1 MIIVMKPS
9 ALPQDVDKIVDA
21 VEKEGLKTHLSHGE
35 EVTIIGVV
43 GDKTKLD
50 IQRIEASPEV
60 EKVVPI
66 TESSLHCPCSQE
78 GRSNHSSWWC
88 LQTSYFPI
96 LFPGS

>member
-50 IQRIEASPEV
+50 IQRI
-60 EKVVPI
+60 
-66 TESSLHCPCSQE
+66 
-78 GRSNHSSWWC
+78 
-88 LQTSYFPI
+88 
-96 LFPGS
+96 

>member
-21 VEKEGLKTHLSHGE
+21 VEKEGLITHLSHGE

-50 IQRIEASPEV
+50 IQRIDASPEV

-66 TESSLHCPCSQE
+66 T
-78 GRSNHSSWWC
+78 
-88 LQTSYFPI
+88 
-96 LFPGS
+96 